1 MKGELASIRD
11 ALDDVSVIGG
21 GGGRSGVVGG
31 IVEKE
36 EVVQVEVVE
45 GGGDDI
51 ISNSS
56 CDETENVGN
65 SSNSNSNSVRGGGGI
80 PIYHVN
86 TNKFPQVGAKN
97 KIHGLPTLVLYY
109 EGRELWRHE
118 GLLDGIEILDGVL
131 GGLKENGYGLS
142 SRYNSSSCGM
152 E

>member
-65 SSNSNSNSVRGGGGI
+65 SSNSASGI

-118 GLLDGIEILDGVL
+118 GLLDGKEILDGVL